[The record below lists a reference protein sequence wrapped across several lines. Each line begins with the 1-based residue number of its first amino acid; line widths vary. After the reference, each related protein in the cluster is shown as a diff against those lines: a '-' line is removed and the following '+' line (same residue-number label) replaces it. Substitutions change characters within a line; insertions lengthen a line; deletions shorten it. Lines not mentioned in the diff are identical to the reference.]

1 MDHQSPSDVMSWSQE
16 IAPIASAASTATNG
30 TGVDMQGWEGVLFV
44 LNLGATDG
52 TVDMKAQRD
61 DNSGFSSATDITGA
75 AITQVTASGDNKLYL
90 LDVYRPSE
98 RYCRVVVT
106 TGAGATADQLGVEAI
121 RYRGTGRFPI
131 TQHSTV
137 AEVVKVRDDD

>member
-1 MDHQSPSDVMSWSQE
+1 MHQSPAQFMSWSQE

-30 TGVDMQGWEGVLFV
+30 NGVDMQGWAGVLFV

-61 DNSGFSSATDITGA
+61 DNSSFSSATDITGA
-75 AITQVTASGDNKLYL
+75 AITQVAGTGDNKLYM

-98 RYCRVVVT
+98 RYVRAVVT
-106 TGAGATADQLGVEAI
+106 TGAGATADQLGVTAT

-131 TQHSTV
+131 SQHSSVGELIT
-137 AEVVKVRDDD
+137 VRDDD

>member
-1 MDHQSPSDVMSWSQE
+1 MTHQSPAEFLSWSQE

-30 TGVDMQGWEGVLFV
+30 NGVDMQGWSGVLFV

-75 AITQVTASGDNKLYL
+75 AITQVTATGDNKLYM
-90 LDVYRPSE
+90 LDVWRPSE
-98 RYCRVVVT
+98 RYVRAVVT
-106 TGAGATADQLGVEAI
+106 TGAGATADQLGVTAI

-131 TQHSTV
+131 SQHSSV
-137 AEVVKVRDDD
+137 AELVKVRDDD

>member
-1 MDHQSPSDVMSWSQE
+1 MHQSPAEVMSWAQE

-61 DNSGFSSATDITGA
+61 DNSSFSSATDITGA
-75 AITQVTASGDNKLYL
+75 AITQVAGTGDNKLYL

-98 RYCRVVVT
+98 RYVRAVVT
-106 TGAGATADQLGVEAI
+106 TGAGATADQLGVTAV

-131 TQHSTV
+131 TQHATV
-137 AEVVKVRDDD
+137 GELVKIRDDD

>member
-1 MDHQSPSDVMSWSQE
+1 MHQSPAQFMSWSQE

-30 TGVDMQGWEGVLFV
+30 NGVDMQGWAGVLFV

-61 DNSGFSSATDITGA
+61 DNSSFSSATDITGA
-75 AITQVTASGDNKLYL
+75 AITQVAGTGDNKLYM

-98 RYCRVVVT
+98 RYVRAVVT
-106 TGAGATADQLGVEAI
+106 TGAGATADQLGVTAT

-131 TQHSTV
+131 TQHTSVGELVT
-137 AEVVKVRDDD
+137 VRDDD

>member
-1 MDHQSPSDVMSWSQE
+1 MTHQSPAEFMAFSQE

-30 TGVDMQGWEGVLFV
+30 AGVDMQGWRGVLGI
-44 LNLGATDG
+44 LTLGATDG

-61 DNSGFSSATDITGA
+61 DNSSFSSAADITGA
-75 AITQVTASGDNKLYL
+75 SITQVAGTGDNKLYM
-90 LDVYRPSE
+90 LDVYAPSE
-98 RYCRVVVT
+98 RYVRFVVT
-106 TGAGATADQLGVEAI
+106 TGAGATADQLGVVAV

-137 AEVVKVRDDD
+137 GELVKVRDDD